1 MPPMANHSPR
11 GRGGGGFRSR
21 FKLNPAFAQAH
32 GMTIDEPAIKEDDAK
47 RNQNKPE
54 KKKSTTELPISP
66 SPVQHSPQN
75 NNNNNNNPTTKTDK
89 VNRAIAKARANG
101 KLQVADSGLETP
113 LPKMLFEF
121 PGLEADMSLDTNPD
135 QLKPWE
141 SHVAETLGLVDFSDN
156 EGITEFPSFPPHPD
170 SQHTSNHSVERYRSV
185 HIFRA
190 RRCNLQKFAITPS
203 LPESWSQL
211 STLDLSG
218 NKLTGEFALLYLPKT
233 IRELD
238 LSGNQ
243 LSSLKSA
250 RYPSTSVDLPH
261 LVSLDIS
268 NNEIAST
275 GISPVLHL
283 PALQRINVG
292 HNKIFNLNFILKA
305 IGASEK
311 SLTTLNA
318 PKSLLSDLDG
328 RQPIDLTNFLALLSV
343 DLSENSLCRPPK
355 IPVGLQRLNV
365 NMNEIMTTKGLIPDD
380 ASASS
385 LVVLQMQRNKL
396 KSLDPQMLLKL
407 TQLNRLDLQFNA
419 LSNLPLELGDLTN
432 LQQMF
437 LEGNNLNALR
447 SAGVRGDLND
457 TKAILMRL
465 RAKKPELDAETIPS
479 QASSGLGKPKTP
491 TKSQTINVEMG
502 GLLSSLLVGTKT
514 LKYEGKHAHMLPFQ
528 LLEELKTGSK
538 DIVENIECFIVSKNQ
553 LQTIESN
560 WFNLLPQM
568 TVLEAQD
575 NRLNSIPANIRETG
589 LTQILMS
596 RNSLTSHAVQFSILL
611 TSSKS
616 NSLTDTL
623 QTLDLSTNQLDVFS
637 PLWLRHFKSLRTL
650 NLSRNKIT
658 SLKNIVDAP
667 LPPACPALEHL
678 DLSENQIEDMG
689 GDDFPLLLK
698 LGCPKLQS
706 LRLDNNEAAMIPM
719 SFGLLDELENF
730 KTLDI
735 RGNPQRMIRYD
746 ILDKNTSDVLQYM
759 RSRMTA
765 KTKENIRLKTKEL
778 LDASEENV
786 EPPLAV
792 PTPAPAPAPAPKSK
806 LPPPMTKSL
815 VSSPPAS
822 PTKTSPNYASPQKRE
837 IKEPKSGTPTPK
849 RPSVRQT
856 ATSAARV
863 AASHNKEVQT
873 PKKQVPTPI
882 KPTSPPGGSPWARAG
897 SIPTPRTRQGLA
909 PVALSS
915 NSPRRPSATKPKTNA
930 SSKDAASGDK
940 HTKSSLLQE
949 LEKSIEALAAEY
961 ERPGLSEPKRYAIKK
976 KLAMERSKRLREER
990 RLKQERAHSG
1000 IY

>member
-1 MPPMANHSPR
+1 MASHAR
-11 GRGGGGFRSR
+11 GRGGGGGGFRSR

-32 GMTIDEPAIKEDDAK
+32 GMTVNEPAIKEDNAK
-47 RNQNKPE
+47 KKTE
-54 KKKSTTELPISP
+54 KKNFNAKLPTSP
-66 SPVQHSPQN
+66 PPVQHSPQN
-75 NNNNNNNPTTKTDK
+75 NSSNNQSTNKDK

-101 KLQVADSGLETP
+101 KLQVADAGLETP

-156 EGITEFPSFPPHPD
+156 EGITEFPVFPPHPD
-170 SQHTSNHSVERYRSV
+170 SQHTSDNSVERYRSV
-185 HIFRA
+185 HTFRA
-190 RRCNLQKFAITPS
+190 RRCNLQTFAIAPS
-203 LPESWSQL
+203 LQESWSQL

-243 LSSLKSA
+243 LNSLKSA
-250 RYPSTSVDLPH
+250 RDPSTSVDLPQ

-275 GISPVLHL
+275 GISPVMHL

-292 HNKIFNLNFILKA
+292 QNKIFNLNFILKA
-305 IGASEK
+305 IGSSEK

-355 IPVGLQRLNV
+355 IPPTLQRLNV
-365 NMNEIMTTKGLIPDD
+365 NMNEITTTKGLIPDD
-380 ASASS
+380 ASTSS
-385 LVVLQMQRNKL
+385 LVVLQMQRNKV
-396 KSLDPQMLLKL
+396 KSLDPPTLLKL

-419 LSNLPLELGDLTN
+419 ISNLPLELGDLTN

-437 LEGNNLNALR
+437 LEGNDLNALR

-465 RAKKPELDAETIPS
+465 RARKPELEADTVSS
-479 QASSGLGKPKTP
+479 QATSETGKPQKP

-528 LLEELKTGSK
+528 LMEELKTSSK
-538 DIVENIECFIVSKNQ
+538 DIVENIERFIVSKNQ
-553 LQTIESN
+553 LQTIESD
-560 WFNLLPQM
+560 WFGLLPQM
-568 TVLEAQD
+568 TVFEAQD
-575 NRLNSIPANIRETG
+575 NRLNSLPANIREMA

-616 NSLTDTL
+616 NILTDTL
-623 QTLDLSTNQLDVFS
+623 QTLDLSANQLDSFS

-667 LPPACPALEHL
+667 LSPACPSLEHL
-678 DLSENQIEDMG
+678 DLSENQIEDIG
-689 GDDFPLLLK
+689 GDEFPLLLK
-698 LGCPKLQS
+698 MGCPKLQS
-706 LRLDNNEAAMIPM
+706 LRLDNNEAEMIPM
-719 SFGLLDELENF
+719 SFGLLDDLQSF

-746 ILDKNTSDVLQYM
+746 ILDKNTSEVLQYM

-765 KTKENIRLKTKEL
+765 KTKEKIRLKTKEL
-778 LDASEENV
+778 LDASEENS

-792 PTPAPAPAPAPKSK
+792 PTPAPAPAPESK
-806 LPPPMTKSL
+806 LPQLKAKSQE
-815 VSSPPAS
+815 STPPAS
-822 PTKTSPNYASPQKRE
+822 PTKTAPNYALPQNRE
-837 IKEPKSGTPTPK
+837 SKEPKAATPK

-856 ATSAARV
+856 ATSAARA
-863 AASHNKEVQT
+863 AASHSKPTPT
-873 PKKQVPTPI
+873 PKKQAPAPI
-882 KPTSPPGGSPWARAG
+882 KPASPPGGSPRARASG
-897 SIPTPRTRQGLA
+897 IPTPKTRQGLS

-915 NSPRRPSATKPKTNA
+915 NSPRRPSATKPKTNT
-930 SSKDAASGDK
+930 SSKDATSGDK
-940 HTKSSLLQE
+940 HATSPLLQE